1 MAGRVVLVT
10 GVSRQL
16 AADVAVALARRPEVE
31 CVVGVDA
38 ALPRGGPL
46 ASAGV
51 RVVRADLRSPSVVRV
66 VRETEVDTVV
76 HMAVVTTPRA
86 VGGRVPMKEIN
97 VLGTLHLL
105 ASCQKAGGLRRLV
118 VRSSSGVYGAGP
130 ADPAVV
136 AESTEASRPP
146 RHGWARDCVDLEASV
161 RGFARRRPDVTVAML
176 RYAHAVGPSLR
187 TGFTDLFTLPVVPA
201 VMGRDGRLQFVH
213 ADDVVGS
220 AVAAALGDTA
230 GPVNVAADGVVTV
243 AQAAA
248 LARRPVM
255 GLPPQMLRRLR
266 RLPGLSGAPDLDE
279 DDIAVLAHGR
289 VLDTTRM
296 RLELGYECR
305 WTTRTAFEDFVAG
318 RALHGPG
325 SRPILRGL
333 EQLSHAVTGAGATR
347 EAGDGSMAP

>member
-1 MAGRVVLVT
+1 
-10 GVSRQL
+10 
-16 AADVAVALARRPEVE
+16 
-31 CVVGVDA
+31 
-38 ALPRGGPL
+38 
-46 ASAGV
+46 
-51 RVVRADLRSPSVVRV
+51 
-66 VRETEVDTVV
+66 
-76 HMAVVTTPRA
+76 
-86 VGGRVPMKEIN
+86 
-97 VLGTLHLL
+97 
-105 ASCQKAGGLRRLV
+105 
-118 VRSSSGVYGAGP
+118 
-130 ADPAVV
+130 
-136 AESTEASRPP
+136 
-146 RHGWARDCVDLEASV
+146 V

-201 VMGRDGRLQFVH
+201 VVGRDGRLQFVH

-248 LARRPVM
+248 LVRRPVM

-266 RLPGLSGAPDLDE
+266 RLPGAPDLDE